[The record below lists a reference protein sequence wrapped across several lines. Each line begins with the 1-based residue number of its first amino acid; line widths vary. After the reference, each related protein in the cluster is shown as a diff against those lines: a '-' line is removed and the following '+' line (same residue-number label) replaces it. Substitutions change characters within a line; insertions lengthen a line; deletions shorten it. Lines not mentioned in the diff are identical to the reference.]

1 MLRQAALQ
9 NCPIWLARLF
19 PFIRWWPRVSRQT
32 TRDDLVAG
40 LTGAIVVLPQGVA
53 FATIAGMPPEYGL
66 YAGMIPAIIAALFG
80 SSWHLVSG
88 PTTAASIVLFSALSA
103 FAEPGTADYVRLAL
117 TLTFMVGVIELVM
130 GFARLGTLVNFISH
144 SVVIGFTAGAAILI
158 AVNQIKHFFGLD
170 IPRGSGVY
178 ETFHAL
184 FSQFSDINPYVTAIA
199 VVTLLTGI
207 AVKIFLPRVPYMIVA
222 MLVGSAVSVLF
233 NHYLGQA
240 HTGIRTV
247 GALPASLPPLSA
259 PDLTLETIKQLAPAA
274 LATTLFALTEAVS
287 ISRALAVRAGQHVD
301 GNQEFIGQ
309 GLSNIAG
316 SFFSGYVA
324 TGSFNRSGVN
334 YTAGA
339 KTPFAAVF
347 AGGLLVFVVLLVA
360 PFAAYLPNA
369 AMAGILFLV
378 AWGLIDFHHIR
389 KIIQASRSETIIL
402 ATTFFATLFLE
413 LEFAI
418 FLGVMLSLALYLN
431 RTSRP
436 RVLSRVPDPRLPKR
450 KFNTDPDLPECP
462 QLKIVR
468 IDGSLFYGAVSHV
481 QETLRAFEERS
492 PEQKHLAIVASGIN
506 FIDIAGAE
514 FFAQEAK
521 RHQARDGGL
530 YLINVKEGVCEPLR
544 RSGDLAVIGHDNIFA
559 SKAEALAAIV
569 GRLDK
574 SICQRCSRRVFNE
587 CAMASSGA
595 AAPVNSAGSDTV
607 KPVRKTYVAC
617 EGAPSLVPAS
627 APQVTG

>member
-1 MLRQAALQ
+1 MAIGSLQ
-9 NCPIWLARLF
+9 NCPVWLARLF
-19 PFIRWWPRVSRQT
+19 PFIRWSHRVNRQT
-32 TRDDLVAG
+32 TRDDLIAG

-103 FAEPGTADYVRLAL
+103 FAEPGSADYVRLAL

-158 AVNQIKHFFGLD
+158 AVNQIKHFFGVN

-178 ETFHAL
+178 ETFQAL
-184 FSQFSDINPYVTAIA
+184 FAQLGDINPYVTGVG
-199 VVTLLTGI
+199 VVTLVTGI
-207 AVKIFLPRVPYMIVA
+207 VVKKFFPRVPYMIVA
-222 MLVGSAVSVLF
+222 MVVGSVASILL
-233 NHYLGQA
+233 NHYLGQDA
-240 HTGIRTV
+240 TGIRTV

-334 YTAGA
+334 FTAGA
-339 KTPFAAVF
+339 KTPMAAVF
-347 AGGLLVFVVLLVA
+347 AGGLLVFIVLLVA

-378 AWGLIDFHHIR
+378 AWGLIDFHHIH
-389 KIIQASRSETIIL
+389 KIIASSRSETVIL
-402 ATTFFATLFLE
+402 GTTFFATLFLE

-436 RVLSRVPDPRLPKR
+436 RVISRVPDAKLPKR
-450 KFNTDPDLPECP
+450 KFNTDPSLPECP

-468 IDGSLFYGAVSHV
+468 IDGSLFFGAVSHV
-481 QETLRAFEERS
+481 QETLRAFEERN
-492 PEQKHLAIVASGIN
+492 PGQKHLAIVASGIN
-506 FIDIAGAE
+506 FIDIAGSE
-514 FFAQEAK
+514 FLSQEASRYRAK
-521 RHQARDGGL
+521 GGGM
-530 YLINVKEGVCEPLR
+530 YLIRAKEGVCEPLR
-544 RSGDLAVIGHDNIFA
+544 RSGDLDSIGAENIF
-559 SKAEALAAIV
+559 SGKTEALAAILQ
-569 GRLDK
+569 RLDK
-574 SICQRCSRRVFNE
+574 NICRQCPRRVFQE
-587 CAMASSGA
+587 
-595 AAPVNSAGSDTV
+595 
-607 KPVRKTYVAC
+607 C
-617 EGAPSLVPAS
+617 EGMSTGGDATGSASGSLPQGHKSSAS
-627 APQVTG
+627 ALTSASDLTPAKAT